1 MNSNRLWAQTCVHC
15 AWKLVG
21 ISVEEPGNVLEELMG
36 AVELS
41 VEVKVELAQTGRR
54 RHGGKA

>member
-1 MNSNRLWAQTCVHC
+1 
-15 AWKLVG
+15 
-21 ISVEEPGNVLEELMG
+21 MG

-54 RHGGKA
+54 RHGGGNALHEARGAAVISYGIKRYFNG